1 MIHGIRFGERI
12 HLERK
17 RLNLS
22 LEALAKLAGMS
33 KGFLCEVE
41 NGRKSMSVHRAKAI
55 ARVLRTSVDVL
66 MEGEPCV

>member
-22 LEALAKLAGMS
+22 LQTLSERAGMS
-33 KGFLCEVE
+33 KGFLCDVE
-41 NGRKSMSVHRAKAI
+41 HGHKSMSVHRAKAI
-55 ARVLRTSVDVL
+55 ARVLCTSVDVL
-66 MEGEPCV
+66 MEGEP